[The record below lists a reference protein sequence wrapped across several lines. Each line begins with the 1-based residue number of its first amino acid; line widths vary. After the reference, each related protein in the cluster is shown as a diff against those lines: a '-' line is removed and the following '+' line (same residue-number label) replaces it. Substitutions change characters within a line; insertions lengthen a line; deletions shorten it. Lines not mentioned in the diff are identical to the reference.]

1 MKKKIN
7 LRYIYIVFVSVLAV
21 IFLCVV
27 NKKNNLS
34 ESIDVNVISMDDFI
48 LKAEFDIK
56 KDIFNQNKK
65 IDKIY
70 IPNLLITDE
79 NNNIIVAE
87 FENEEKYFELCN

>member
-56 KDIFNQNKK
+56 KIFLTK
-65 IDKIY
+65 IRK
-70 IPNLLITDE
+70 
-79 NNNIIVAE
+79 
-87 FENEEKYFELCN
+87 

>member
-56 KDIFNQNKK
+56 KDILNQNKK
-65 IDKIY
+65 KDKIY
-70 IPNLLITDE
+70 FNRHL
-79 NNNIIVAE
+79 
-87 FENEEKYFELCN
+87 

>member
-1 MKKKIN
+1 MKKKMN
-7 LRYIYIVFVSVLAV
+7 LRYIYIVLVIVVAV
-21 IFLCVV
+21 IFLWMGK
-27 NKKNNLS
+27 KKNNLS
-34 ESIDVNVISMDDFI
+34 ESIDVNVISVDDFI

-56 KDIFNQNKK
+56 KDILNQNKR

-87 FENEEKYFELCN
+87 FENE